1 MATAQQVPG
10 TKVNPGINNMVRIMI
25 KKGVVSDLARV
36 PHSLDLSSPNVA
48 TTVNAVLR
56 PLETLSRIVNQPSAL
71 GGGAASQKPKPK
83 NSQNNQ
89 GNATGAVDAA
99 GNGTAG
105 IASGTVPASV
115 NGSTTAGAT
124 TNGSEGR
131 TAGNN
136 GTNTTNSEATRA
148 QVRIKILV
156 EELLSAS
163 LKSRREQADN
173 LWGEEE
179 NESGNFSVQIF
190 QESLHFSKVEF
201 KKIKIA

>member
-10 TKVNPGINNMVRIMI
+10 SKVNPGINNMVRIMI
-25 KKGVVSDLARV
+25 KKGVVTDLARV

-89 GNATGAVDAA
+89 GNPTGAVDAA
-99 GNGTAG
+99 GTGTAG
-105 IASGTVPASV
+105 SASGTVPASA
-115 NGSTTAGAT
+115 STAAGAT
-124 TNGSEGR
+124 TNGGEGR

-156 EELLSAS
+156 EAGGIKVCVIGVKEGAS
-163 LKSRREQADN
+163 CQSLGGARRLQFFEITN
-173 LWGEEE
+173 LGQPK
-179 NESGNFSVQIF
+179 N
-190 QESLHFSKVEF
+190 
-201 KKIKIA
+201 

>member
-10 TKVNPGINNMVRIMI
+10 SKVNPGINNMVRIMI
-25 KKGVVSDLARV
+25 KKGVVTDLARV

-89 GNATGAVDAA
+89 GSATGAVDAA
-99 GNGTAG
+99 GTGTAG
-105 IASGTVPASV
+105 SASGTVPASA
-115 NGSTTAGAT
+115 NGSTAAGAT
-124 TNGSEGR
+124 TNGGEGR

-156 EELLSAS
+156 EAGGIKVSIIVVREGAS
-163 LKSRREQADN
+163 SQSLGGRGSR
-173 LWGEEE
+173 
-179 NESGNFSVQIF
+179 
-190 QESLHFSKVEF
+190 
-201 KKIKIA
+201 

>member
-10 TKVNPGINNMVRIMI
+10 SKVNPGINNMVRIMI
-25 KKGVVSDLARV
+25 KKGVVTDLARV

-71 GGGAASQKPKPK
+71 GGGATSQKPKPK

-99 GNGTAG
+99 GTGTAG
-105 IASGTVPASV
+105 GASGTVSASA
-115 NGSTTAGAT
+115 NGSTAAGAT
-124 TNGSEGR
+124 TNGGEGR

-148 QVRIKILV
+148 QGDETV
-156 EELLSAS
+156 EPDAEATEHDVSTA
-163 LKSRREQADN
+163 ADVSIRS
-173 LWGEEE
+173 ED
-179 NESGNFSVQIF
+179 
-190 QESLHFSKVEF
+190 
-201 KKIKIA
+201 